1 MIYEFRTYTLNPRAL
16 PEFLKRWTDMI
27 EKRQTYSKL
36 AAFWYTE
43 IGPLNQVIHVWPYEN
58 ALERSKI
65 RAAVVKDKVWP
76 PPTSDMIAE
85 MRSEIYEPLPY
96 SPPMEPANDGPYFEM
111 RTYTLKPGSIA
122 AMAERWKEHLPARI
136 KLSPLTGVFT
146 SDVGGLNQWL
156 HIWAYKSLD
165 QRTEVRKKAVES
177 GIWPPPGGNV
187 TIRQENK
194 IVLAAPFSPI
204 K

>member
-1 MIYEFRTYTLNPRAL
+1 MIYEFRTYTLHPRSL
-16 PEFLKRWTDMI
+16 PEFIKRWTDMI
-27 EKRQTYSKL
+27 DKRQTYSKL
-36 AAFWYTE
+36 AALWYTE

-58 ALERSKI
+58 ALERNKI

-76 PPTSDMIAE
+76 PPTSDLIAE
-85 MRSEIYEPLPY
+85 MRSDIYEPLPF
-96 SPPMEPANDGPYFEM
+96 SPALTPANDGPYFEM

-136 KLSPLTGVFT
+136 KLSPLTGVLT

-187 TIRQENK
+187 TVKQENK
-194 IVLAAPFSPI
+194 ILLAAPFSPI

>member
-1 MIYEFRTYTLNPRAL
+1 MIYEFRTYTLHPRNL
-16 PEFLKRWTDMI
+16 PEFIKRWTDMI
-27 EKRQTYSKL
+27 DKRQTYSKL

-58 ALERSKI
+58 ALERTKI

-76 PPTSDMIAE
+76 PPTSDLIAE
-85 MRSEIYEPLPY
+85 MRSDIYEPLPF
-96 SPPMEPANDGPYFEM
+96 SPPLTPANDGPYFEM

-122 AMAERWKEHLPARI
+122 GMAERWKEHLPARI
-136 KLSPLTGVFT
+136 KLSPLTGVLS

-165 QRTEVRKKAVES
+165 QRTEARKKAVES

-187 TIRQENK
+187 AIRQENK

>member
-1 MIYEFRTYTLNPRAL
+1 MIYEFRTYTLHPRTL
-16 PEFLKRWTDMI
+16 PEFLKRWTDVL
-27 EKRQTYSKL
+27 EPRLKLSPL

-65 RAAVVKDKVWP
+65 RAAVVKDKIWP
-76 PPTSDMIAE
+76 PPTSEFIAE
-85 MRSEIYEPLPY
+85 MKSEIFEPLPY
-96 SPPMEPANDGPYFEM
+96 SPPMLPSNDGPYFEM
-111 RTYTLKPGSIA
+111 RSYTLPPGSIPD
-122 AMAERWKEHLPARI
+122 MAERWKEHLPART

-177 GIWPPPGGNV
+177 GIWPPPGGKPAV
-187 TIRQENK
+187 KQENK